1 MRDMRKREKEI
12 ESQLKKGD
20 KDYTAAFNKMVP
32 IYKYIDYAD
41 KTNHCYVIS
50 LIYNRSVNGYTIRK
64 ITFLASMS
72 DSTLKRNRKKYVEC
86 FDYCLNELNNEAL
99 NNSALHGNTINGNA
113 LNNSALN
120 SNAQIEIAP
129 SQDEND

>member
-1 MRDMRKREKEI
+1 MSGTGKREKEI
-12 ESQLKKGD
+12 ESQLKNGD

-32 IYKYIDYAD
+32 IYKFIDYTD

-50 LIYNRSVNGYTIRK
+50 LIYNRSVNRYTIRK

-86 FDYCLNELNNEAL
+86 FDYCLNVLNNDAL
-99 NNSALHGNTINGNA
+99 NNDVLS
-113 LNNSALN
+113 
-120 SNAQIEIAP
+120 EIAP
-129 SQDEND
+129 SEDKGEKD

>member
-1 MRDMRKREKEI
+1 MSNVRKREKEI

-32 IYKYIDYAD
+32 IYKFIDYAD

-86 FDYCLNELNNEAL
+86 FDYCLNEVNNEIINEAL
-99 NNSALHGNTINGNA
+99 NNDAINNE
-113 LNNSALN
+113 
-120 SNAQIEIAP
+120 AQMEIAP
-129 SQDEND
+129 SEDEKE

>member
-1 MRDMRKREKEI
+1 MKGTGKREKEI
-12 ESQLKKGD
+12 ELQLKKGD
-20 KDYTAAFNKMVP
+20 RDYTAAFNKMVP
-32 IYKYIDYAD
+32 IYKFIDYAG

-86 FDYCLNELNNEAL
+86 FDYCLNEVNNEMINGTVKSIGL
-99 NNSALHGNTINGNA
+99 NGNA
-113 LNNSALN
+113 LNDPLN
-120 SNAQIEIAP
+120 SIAQKEIAP
-129 SQDEND
+129 SADKGEKE

>member
-1 MRDMRKREKEI
+1 MSDMIKREKEI
-12 ESQLKKGD
+12 EQQLKKGD

-32 IYKYIDYAD
+32 IYKYIDYTG

-99 NNSALHGNTINGNA
+99 NGNMLNGGT
-113 LNNSALN
+113 LNND
-120 SNAQIEIAP
+120 AQTEIAP

>member
-1 MRDMRKREKEI
+1 MIDTRKREKEI
-12 ESQLKKGD
+12 EAQLKKGD

-32 IYKYIDYAD
+32 IYKFIDYTD

-86 FDYCLNELNNEAL
+86 FDYCLNELTNEAL
-99 NNSALHGNTINGNA
+99 NSGA
-113 LNNSALN
+113 LNKGALSSGALN
-120 SNAQIEIAP
+120 SDAQNEIAP
-129 SQDEND
+129 SEDEKE

>member
-1 MRDMRKREKEI
+1 MSGTGKREKEI
-12 ESQLKKGD
+12 ESQLKSGD

-32 IYKYIDYAD
+32 IYKFIDYTD

-50 LIYNRSVNGYTIRK
+50 LIYNRSVNRYSIRK

-86 FDYCLNELNNEAL
+86 FDYCLNELSNDAL
-99 NNSALHGNTINGNA
+99 GSEI
-113 LNNSALN
+113 LN
-120 SNAQIEIAP
+120 SDAVNNDAQIEIAP
-129 SQDEND
+129 ADDNDE